1 VKTGHHKANGTSR
14 GTSLS
19 RTFKRNRSM
28 KGLSTKAFALMVLAT
43 PAFAFAEDIAN
54 RGASQGKGL
63 AVIGAGLALIGGGI
77 GIGLVGKG
85 AVESIARQP
94 EAAGKI
100 QINMILAAA
109 LIEGATLFAVVAG
122 FIAK

>member
-1 VKTGHHKANGTSR
+1 M
-14 GTSLS
+14 
-19 RTFKRNRSM
+19 NRIM
-28 KGLSTKAFALMVLAT
+28 IKAFTFMTLAA
-43 PAFAFAEDIAN
+43 PAVAMAQDAAQ

-94 EAAGKI
+94 EASGKI

-109 LIEGATLFAVVAG
+109 LIEGATLFAVFAG
-122 FIAK
+122 FGAPA

>member
-1 VKTGHHKANGTSR
+1 MLKFLTS
-14 GTSLS
+14 
-19 RTFKRNRSM
+19 KYSM
-28 KGLSTKAFALMVLAT
+28 LAGLAMVAM
-43 PAFAFAEDIAN
+43 PSIAS
-54 RGASQGKGL
+54 AADEPSSVGKGL
-63 AVIGAGLALIGGGI
+63 AVVGAGLALIGGGI

-94 EAAGKI
+94 EATGKI

>member
-1 VKTGHHKANGTSR
+1 MSKLMN
-14 GTSLS
+14 
-19 RTFKRNRSM
+19 
-28 KGLSTKAFALMVLAT
+28 KAFLMGLAVMAAA
-43 PAFAFAEDIAN
+43 PAV
-54 RGASQGKGL
+54 ASAQDTAGPTVGKGL
-63 AVIGAGLALIGGGI
+63 AVLGAGMALIGGGL

-109 LIEGATLFAVVAG
+109 LIEGATLFAVFAG
-122 FIAK
+122 FGA